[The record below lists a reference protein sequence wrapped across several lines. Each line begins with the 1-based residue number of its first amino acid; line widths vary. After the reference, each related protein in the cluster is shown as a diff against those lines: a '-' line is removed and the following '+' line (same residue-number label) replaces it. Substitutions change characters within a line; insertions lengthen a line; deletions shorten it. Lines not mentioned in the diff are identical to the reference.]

1 MADLKIKLKRR
12 NGAGFDNLFP
22 ETPAGNILTS
32 AGNALSTFSSE
43 LLVASQDGS
52 NITFV
57 TGDSDGGFQ
66 LRTATDVLG
75 DFSIASANYAVGQ
88 CSNPLYDNDFE
99 GCLADGGTYTPTSS
113 HTHSQAQ
120 IKGCYVVE
128 NNLRVYKASRGFGED
143 FDEFDQLVCET
154 PACSI
159 LGPTN
164 ENDCINAGGTWW
176 AGGTWTGLDTVLGYK
191 ADLDGNDK
199 ILLSQLPIGTN
210 VVAMKYSGP
219 TGELGTQAAPKGLSE
234 IFTQLN
240 NLSPQAL
247 TFFRGDY
254 FIVTADVDRWIK
266 ADVSGLGDTY
276 QFLLSESIADDDQ
289 NELITDKIQIEKG
302 DRIVFVKFTGSA
314 AGSYTL
320 TFAIINSANSFAS
333 SGTKGIV
340 SLSATGQLLSQ
351 YESSARTYSKV
362 VDEKSLRDA
371 MKDQRRIVEF
381 TGNTTNGT
389 IKYYAALSANLPAGA
404 ADGEFAIVGTGTT
417 KDVWGKV
424 LGAWGDL
431 DIDVTFPANAATIP
445 AAGTD
450 DAKDIIFYDPEEI
463 DYLYV
468 SATSGGYSTFT
479 KELNNPSSTIL
490 PVDGDLVYWISP

>member
-12 NGAGFDNLFP
+12 NGAGFDDLFP

-57 TGDSDGGFQ
+57 TGDGDGGFN
-66 LRTATDVLG
+66 LRTASDVLG
-75 DFSIASANYAVGQ
+75 DFSIASANYATGQ
-88 CSNPLYDNDFE
+88 CSDGQYDGDFE
-99 GCLADGGTYTPTSS
+99 ACLANGGTYTPTAS
-113 HTHSQAQ
+113 HNHSQAQ

-128 NNLRVYKASRGFGED
+128 NNLRVYKASRGFGEN

-154 PACSI
+154 PSCSI

-164 ENDCINAGGTWW
+164 QNDCINAGGTWW
-176 AGGTWTGLDTVLGYK
+176 AGGSWVGLDTALTYK
-191 ADLDGNDK
+191 AGLDGGK
-199 ILLSQLPIGTN
+199 IQLSQLPLGVNIK
-210 VVAMKYSGP
+210 AMKFVNT

-247 TFFRGDY
+247 TFLIGDY
-254 FIVTADVDRWIK
+254 FIVDEDVNRWITQ
-266 ADVSGLGDTY
+266 DVSGLGDAY
-276 QFLLSESIADDDQ
+276 QFVLNESIADDDQ
-289 NELITDKIQIEKG
+289 NELITDKVVVEKG
-302 DRIVFVKFTGSA
+302 DRIVFTGFSGVT

-320 TFAIINSANSFAS
+320 KFAIINSATNVAS
-333 SGTKGIV
+333 VGTRGIA
-340 SLSATGQLLSQ
+340 SLSAENQLLSE
-351 YESSARTYSKV
+351 YNSTSRTATEV

-404 ADGEFAIVGTGTT
+404 ADGEFAIVGAGTV
-417 KDVWGKV
+417 KDVWGKS
-424 LGAWGDL
+424 LGSWGDL
-431 DIDVTFPANAATIP
+431 DIDVTFPTNATTIP
-445 AAGTD
+445 TAGTD

-468 SATSGGYSTFT
+468 SATSNGYSTFT